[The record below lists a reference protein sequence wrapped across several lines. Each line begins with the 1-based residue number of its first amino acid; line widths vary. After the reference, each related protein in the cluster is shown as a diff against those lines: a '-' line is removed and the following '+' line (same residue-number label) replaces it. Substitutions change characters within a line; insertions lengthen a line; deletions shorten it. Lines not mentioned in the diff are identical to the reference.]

1 MEANDREMVLMR
13 EASNA
18 NNRITQTHKNITN
31 MFTTYNLAIDEFK
44 KRMNKEY
51 ICYKDPA
58 KDLTIVQNQINK
70 VNIHFQSSI
79 TFLKTLISISL
90 QKKYIMPE
98 FYGKIISYLKTI
110 SDPWVPSGESEAIEF
125 IEKHCQL
132 NGFSKND

>member
-1 MEANDREMVLMR
+1 MAQVVLASGLMEANDREMVLMR

-18 NNRITQTHKNITN
+18 NNRITQTHKNLTN
-31 MFTTYNLAIDEFK
+31 MFTSYNLAIDEFK
-44 KRMNKEY
+44 KRMTTKY

-58 KDLTIVQNQINK
+58 KDLTIIQNQINK
-70 VNIHFQSSI
+70 VNIQFHSTI

-110 SDPWVPSGESEAIEF
+110 SDP
-125 IEKHCQL
+125 
-132 NGFSKND
+132 

>member
-1 MEANDREMVLMR
+1 MAQVVLASGLMEANDREMVLMR

-58 KDLTIVQNQINK
+58 KDLTIIQNQIDK
-70 VNIHFQSSI
+70 VNFHFSQ
-79 TFLKTLISISL
+79 FN
-90 QKKYIMPE
+90 YMPE
-98 FYGKIISYLKTI
+98 KI
-110 SDPWVPSGESEAIEF
+110 
-125 IEKHCQL
+125 
-132 NGFSKND
+132 